1 MNTKKRNKNKSRR
14 QNKTNKIVNHRK
26 RNAANVV
33 QSDDNV
39 RIVLIDEKS
48 DGLSALLGSLEESHK
63 YDDLVLLV
71 D

>member
-1 MNTKKRNKNKSRR
+1 MNTKKRSQKKPSRKNKT
-14 QNKTNKIVNHRK
+14 KKIVNSRK
-26 RNAANVV
+26 RSAANVV
-33 QSDDNV
+33 QFDDNV